1 MQRYGKSAEIQNNSR
16 FISFSADN
24 ILSLHSF
31 ISMKM
36 VADMKKL
43 LFVLSLFFLSLTIQA
58 QVDSYWRLYPK
69 IGFTLAKFPNDKFY
83 SGDRELSDY
92 TARYKQGMTGGLEI
106 AYEHGVASFMAGVMY
121 SNRGTKY
128 NDYTYED
135 AGLIEKVSGIQYT
148 LHYLEIPLMTGYEIM
163 EGLKIKAGIQ
173 PGFLLK
179 AKFMQSKITSEKQ
192 KDGQAKVIATE
203 ETDRDASDMFK
214 KFDFS
219 IPVGISYE
227 FSNVVI
233 DARYVFGVTENS
245 DLIKARNGGFTFTV
259 GYGLDL

>member
-1 MQRYGKSAEIQNNSR
+1 
-16 FISFSADN
+16 
-24 ILSLHSF
+24 
-31 ISMKM
+31 
-36 VADMKKL
+36 MKKL
-43 LFVLSLFFLSLTIQA
+43 IIGLSLFFLSLTVQA
-58 QVDSYWRLYPK
+58 QVESYWRIYPK
-69 IGFTLAKFPNDKFY
+69 LGFTLAKFPNDKFY
-83 SGDRELSDY
+83 SGDKAVSEY
-92 TARYKQGMTGGLEI
+92 TARYKQGMTGGVEV
-106 AYEHGVASFMAGVMY
+106 AYEHGVATFMAGLMY
-121 SNRGTKY
+121 ANRGTKY

-135 AGLIEKVSGIQYT
+135 TGTIEKVTGIQYT
-148 LHYLEIPLMTGYEIM
+148 LHYLEIPLMTGYEIL

-179 AKFMQSKITSEKQ
+179 AKFMQSKIISEKQ
-192 KDGQAKVIATE
+192 KGGQTTIAMTE

-259 GYGLDL
+259 GYGFDL

>member
-1 MQRYGKSAEIQNNSR
+1 
-16 FISFSADN
+16 
-24 ILSLHSF
+24 
-31 ISMKM
+31 
-36 VADMKKL
+36 
-43 LFVLSLFFLSLTIQA
+43 
-58 QVDSYWRLYPK
+58 
-69 IGFTLAKFPNDKFY
+69 
-83 SGDRELSDY
+83 
-92 TARYKQGMTGGLEI
+92 
-106 AYEHGVASFMAGVMY
+106 
-121 SNRGTKY
+121 
-128 NDYTYED
+128 
-135 AGLIEKVSGIQYT
+135 
-148 LHYLEIPLMTGYEIM
+148 MTGYEIL

-179 AKFMQSKITSEKQ
+179 AKFMQSKIISEKQ
-192 KDGQAKVIATE
+192 KGGQTTIAMTE

-259 GYGLDL
+259 GYGFDL

>member
-1 MQRYGKSAEIQNNSR
+1 M
-16 FISFSADN
+16 
-24 ILSLHSF
+24 
-31 ISMKM
+31 
-36 VADMKKL
+36 
-43 LFVLSLFFLSLTIQA
+43 
-58 QVDSYWRLYPK
+58 
-69 IGFTLAKFPNDKFY
+69 
-83 SGDRELSDY
+83 
-92 TARYKQGMTGGLEI
+92 
-106 AYEHGVASFMAGVMY
+106 
-121 SNRGTKY
+121 
-128 NDYTYED
+128 
-135 AGLIEKVSGIQYT
+135 
-148 LHYLEIPLMTGYEIM
+148 
-163 EGLKIKAGIQ
+163 
-173 PGFLLK
+173 LK

-233 DARYVFGVTENS
+233 DARYVFGVTENF

>member
-1 MQRYGKSAEIQNNSR
+1 
-16 FISFSADN
+16 
-24 ILSLHSF
+24 
-31 ISMKM
+31 
-36 VADMKKL
+36 MKKL
-43 LFVLSLFFLSLTIQA
+43 LIVLSLFFLSMTVHA
-58 QVDSYWRLYPK
+58 QVESYWRIYPK
-69 IGFTLAKFPNDKFY
+69 LGFTLAKFPNNIFY
-83 SGDRELSDY
+83 SGDKELSEY
-92 TARYKQGMTGGLEI
+92 TARYKQGMTGGLEV
-106 AYEHGVASFMAGVMY
+106 AYERGVVTFMAGLMY
-121 SNRGTKY
+121 ANRGTKY

-148 LHYLEIPLMTGYEIM
+148 LHYLEIPLMTGYEIL

-192 KDGQAKVIATE
+192 KDGQTKVIATE
-203 ETDRDASDMFK
+203 ETDSDASDMFK

-233 DARYVFGVTENS
+233 DARYVFGVTQNS

-259 GYGLDL
+259 GYGFDL

>member
-1 MQRYGKSAEIQNNSR
+1 
-16 FISFSADN
+16 
-24 ILSLHSF
+24 
-31 ISMKM
+31 
-36 VADMKKL
+36 MKKL
-43 LFVLSLFFLSLTIQA
+43 LIGLSLFFLSLTVQA
-58 QVDSYWRLYPK
+58 QVESYWRIYPK
-69 IGFTLAKFPNDKFY
+69 LGFTLAKFPNDKFY
-83 SGDRELSDY
+83 SGDKAVSEY
-92 TARYKQGMTGGLEI
+92 TARYKQGMTGGVEV
-106 AYEHGVASFMAGVMY
+106 AYEHGVATFMAGLMY
-121 SNRGTKY
+121 ANRGTKY

-135 AGLIEKVSGIQYT
+135 AVTIEKVTGIQYT
-148 LHYLEIPLMTGYEIM
+148 LHYLEIPLMTGYEIL

-179 AKFMQSKITSEKQ
+179 AKFMQSKIISEKQ
-192 KDGQAKVIATE
+192 KGGQTTIAMTE

-259 GYGLDL
+259 GYGFDL

>member
-1 MQRYGKSAEIQNNSR
+1 
-16 FISFSADN
+16 
-24 ILSLHSF
+24 
-31 ISMKM
+31 
-36 VADMKKL
+36 MKKL

-83 SGDRELSDY
+83 SGDREV
-92 TARYKQGMTGGLEI
+92 
-106 AYEHGVASFMAGVMY
+106 AYEHGVASFTAGVMY

>member
-1 MQRYGKSAEIQNNSR
+1 
-16 FISFSADN
+16 
-24 ILSLHSF
+24 
-31 ISMKM
+31 
-36 VADMKKL
+36 MKKL

-106 AYEHGVASFMAGVMY
+106 AYEHGVASFTAGVMY

-148 LHYLEIPLMTGYEIM
+148 LHYLEIPLMTGYEIY

-179 AKFMQSKITSEKQ
+179 AKSMKSKITSEKQ

>member
-36 VADMKKL
+36 VAVMKKL

-92 TARYKQGMTGGLEI
+92 TARYKQGMTGGLEV

-173 PGFLLK
+173 LGFLLK

-259 GYGLDL
+259 GYGFDL

>member
-1 MQRYGKSAEIQNNSR
+1 
-16 FISFSADN
+16 
-24 ILSLHSF
+24 
-31 ISMKM
+31 
-36 VADMKKL
+36 MKKL

-69 IGFTLAKFPNDKFY
+69 IGFNLAKFPNDKFY

-92 TARYKQGMTGGLEI
+92 TARYKQGMTGGLEV

-192 KDGQAKVIATE
+192 KDGQIKVIATE
-203 ETDRDASDMFK
+203 ENQDQRACHHQRHQHPYPSQIRRRRRAF
-214 KFDFS
+214 
-219 IPVGISYE
+219 IRRAAIVALR
-227 FSNVVI
+227 VI
-233 DARYVFGVTENS
+233 VRA
-245 DLIKARNGGFTFTV
+245 
-259 GYGLDL
+259 

>member
-36 VADMKKL
+36 VAVMKKL

-92 TARYKQGMTGGLEI
+92 TARYKQGMTGGLEV
-106 AYEHGVASFMAGVMY
+106 AYEHGVASFTAGLMY

-173 PGFLLK
+173 PGLLLK

>member
-1 MQRYGKSAEIQNNSR
+1 
-16 FISFSADN
+16 
-24 ILSLHSF
+24 
-31 ISMKM
+31 
-36 VADMKKL
+36 MKKW
-43 LFVLSLFFLSLTIQA
+43 LFVLSLFFLSLTVKA
-58 QVDSYWRLYPK
+58 QSDTYWRLYPK
-69 IGFTLAKFPNDKFY
+69 LGFNLAKFPNDKFY
-83 SGDRELSDY
+83 SGDRELAEY
-92 TARYKQGMTGGLEI
+92 TSRYKQGVTAGAEVACERGLLS
-106 AYEHGVASFMAGVMY
+106 VMLGVMY

-135 AGLIEKVSGIQYT
+135 VGLIEKVSGIQYT
-148 LHYLEIPLMTGYEIM
+148 LHYLEIPLMTGYEIL

-192 KDGQAKVIATE
+192 KDGQTKLVTTE
-203 ETDRDASDMFK
+203 ETDRDASDIFK

-245 DLIKARNGGFTFTV
+245 DVIKARNGGFTFTV
-259 GYGLDL
+259 GYGFDL

>member
-1 MQRYGKSAEIQNNSR
+1 
-16 FISFSADN
+16 
-24 ILSLHSF
+24 
-31 ISMKM
+31 
-36 VADMKKL
+36 
-43 LFVLSLFFLSLTIQA
+43 
-58 QVDSYWRLYPK
+58 
-69 IGFTLAKFPNDKFY
+69 
-83 SGDRELSDY
+83 
-92 TARYKQGMTGGLEI
+92 
-106 AYEHGVASFMAGVMY
+106 MY

-259 GYGLDL
+259 GYGFDL

>member
-1 MQRYGKSAEIQNNSR
+1 
-16 FISFSADN
+16 
-24 ILSLHSF
+24 
-31 ISMKM
+31 
-36 VADMKKL
+36 MKKL
-43 LFVLSLFFLSLTIQA
+43 LIGLSLFFLSLTVQA
-58 QVDSYWRLYPK
+58 QVESYWRIYPK
-69 IGFTLAKFPNDKFY
+69 LGFTLAKFPNDKFY
-83 SGDRELSDY
+83 SGDKAVSEY
-92 TARYKQGMTGGLEI
+92 TARYKQGMTGGVEV
-106 AYEHGVASFMAGVMY
+106 AYEHGVATFMAGLMY
-121 SNRGTKY
+121 ANRGTKY

-135 AGLIEKVSGIQYT
+135 AGTSEKVTGIQYT
-148 LHYLEIPLMTGYEIM
+148 LHYLEIPLMTGYEIL

-179 AKFMQSKITSEKQ
+179 AKFMQSKIISEKQ
-192 KDGQAKVIATE
+192 KGGQTTIAMTE

-259 GYGLDL
+259 GYGFDL

>member
-1 MQRYGKSAEIQNNSR
+1 
-16 FISFSADN
+16 
-24 ILSLHSF
+24 
-31 ISMKM
+31 
-36 VADMKKL
+36 MKKL

-92 TARYKQGMTGGLEI
+92 TAV
-106 AYEHGVASFMAGVMY
+106 AYEHGVASFTAGVMY

>member
-1 MQRYGKSAEIQNNSR
+1 
-16 FISFSADN
+16 
-24 ILSLHSF
+24 
-31 ISMKM
+31 
-36 VADMKKL
+36 MKKL

-83 SGDRELSDY
+83 SGDRELSEY
-92 TARYKQGMTGGLEI
+92 TARYKQGMTGGLEV
-106 AYEHGVASFMAGVMY
+106 AYERGVVTFMAGLMY

-128 NDYTYED
+128 QDYTYED
-135 AGLIEKVSGIQYT
+135 IAIQEKVSGIQYT
-148 LHYLEIPLMTGYEIM
+148 LHYLELPLMTGYEIY

-173 PGFLLK
+173 PGYLLK
-179 AKFMQSKITSEKQ
+179 AKFKQSKITSEKQ
-192 KDGQAKVIATE
+192 KDGQTKVIATE

>member
-1 MQRYGKSAEIQNNSR
+1 
-16 FISFSADN
+16 
-24 ILSLHSF
+24 
-31 ISMKM
+31 
-36 VADMKKL
+36 MKKL
-43 LFVLSLFFLSLTIQA
+43 LIVLSLFFLSLTVKA
-58 QVDSYWRLYPK
+58 QVESYWRIYPK
-69 IGFTLAKFPNDKFY
+69 LGFTLAKFPNDKFY
-83 SGDRELSDY
+83 SGDKAVSEY
-92 TARYKQGMTGGLEI
+92 TARYKQGMTGGVEV
-106 AYEHGVASFMAGVMY
+106 AYEHGVATFMAGLMY
-121 SNRGTKY
+121 ANRGTKY

-135 AGLIEKVSGIQYT
+135 AGTIEKVTGIQYT
-148 LHYLEIPLMTGYEIM
+148 LHYLEIPLMTGYEIL

-179 AKFMQSKITSEKQ
+179 AKFMQSKIISEKQ
-192 KDGQAKVIATE
+192 KGGQTTIAMTE

-227 FSNVVI
+227 FSNVVL

-259 GYGLDL
+259 GYGFDL

>member
-36 VADMKKL
+36 VAVMKKL

-92 TARYKQGMTGGLEI
+92 TARYKQGMTGGLEV
-106 AYEHGVASFMAGVMY
+106 AYERGVVTFMAGVMY

-173 PGFLLK
+173 PGFLQNRRMVRLK
-179 AKFMQSKITSEKQ
+179 SLRQ
-192 KDGQAKVIATE
+192 KRLIE
-203 ETDRDASDMFK
+203 MRR
-214 KFDFS
+214 
-219 IPVGISYE
+219 ICLRNLISP
-227 FSNVVI
+227 F
-233 DARYVFGVTENS
+233 
-245 DLIKARNGGFTFTV
+245 L
-259 GYGLDL
+259 

>member
-1 MQRYGKSAEIQNNSR
+1 
-16 FISFSADN
+16 
-24 ILSLHSF
+24 
-31 ISMKM
+31 
-36 VADMKKL
+36 MKKL

-83 SGDRELSDY
+83 SGDRELSEY
-92 TARYKQGMTGGLEI
+92 TARYKQGMTGGLEV
-106 AYEHGVASFMAGVMY
+106 AYEHGVASFTAGVMY

-173 PGFLLK
+173 PGFLLQ
-179 AKFMQSKITSEKQ
+179 AQFMQSTITSEKQ

-259 GYGLDL
+259 GYGFDL